1 VSAPIAPR
9 TPLAITGACPACRRT
24 VEWKV
29 AAGGAP
35 ILCPACGAETLL
47 TLGDSFFERGALDRC
62 AVCAER
68 HLYRQKDFNQTTGC
82 VIMAI
87 GAITGLILAGLY
99 GALWLWAVLLLTA
112 ALDAVLYRLVPEVVI
127 CYRCKAHFRGFA
139 DLRAVPPFD
148 LQLADAIEGR
158 MGGGMTMPPESPPR
172 R

>member
-1 VSAPIAPR
+1 MS
-9 TPLAITGACPACRRT
+9 LEITGTCPACRRT

-29 AAGGAP
+29 GGRGAP

-62 AVCAER
+62 ALCAER

-82 VIMAI
+82 VILGV
-87 GAITGLILAGLY
+87 GAAGGLILAGLY
-99 GALWLWAVLLLTA
+99 GALWLWAVLLVAA

-127 CYRCKAHFRGFA
+127 CYRCKAHVRGLA
-139 DLRAVPPFD
+139 DAGSVPPFD

-158 MGGGMTMPPESPPR
+158 MGGGMTMPPEPPPR
-172 R
+172 G